1 MVGAGIEIVIVIILL
16 VFSIG
21 LQLEARYSAKDHL
34 EGYDI
39 ALDEMRTSLN
49 VVAQVLHK
57 LPEMV
62 PQFTVNENPLA
73 QILQFFQQR
82 SEQQQGSLDAEQL
95 RDDTGKYSDG
105 NDKEGEGRSSQAT

>member
-1 MVGAGIEIVIVIILL
+1 MGVVGVGIEIVIVIVLL
-16 VFSIG
+16 IFSIG
-21 LQLEARYSAKDHL
+21 LQLEARYSTKDHL

-39 ALDEMRTSLN
+39 ALDEMRNSLN

-62 PQFTVNENPLA
+62 PNFTVNENPLA

-82 SEQQQGSLDAEQL
+82 SEQQQGSLGAEQL

-105 NDKEGEGRSSQAT
+105 DDKEGEGGSS